1 MKLYPVFLIL
11 LLFGFPL
18 LAEDANQSRQRDV
31 PLTLSVLGPV
41 SSNCGK
47 YEQTNSYFCLGLI
60 NCSLANSYV
69 LTLAL
74 SGYNITDYDMEG
86 YSLALLGNFAGRDT
100 QGFQFSFLANTTRRR
115 MYGLQISFVNVVLEE
130 SVIGAQIGAFNINF
144 GETIGAQM
152 GFFNSTQESVTGLQ
166 IGLVNTVQNS
176 EESGPDFAV
185 QFGLINYSANPRVL
199 PIGFINIV
207 HGGRLQLELNRSVLG
222 IPRIDFIM
230 GSPYLYSIFTLDS
243 YTISSRDKKESANT
257 AAAMEG
263 VGLGAAIPIG
273 PVYSLRLERRQY
285 FPTKSRPDLARVE
298 RWLLERKVSRAFA
311 LSVGLEKNLF
321 LNSAVDRSRWVQS
334 KANQIR
340 SLTTGVSWNLLSG
353 L

>member
-11 LLFGFPL
+11 LLFCYPL
-18 LAEDANQSRQRDV
+18 LAEDANQSRQRNV

-41 SSNCGK
+41 SSNFGK
-47 YEQTNSYFCLGLI
+47 YEQTNSFFCLGLI

-69 LTLAL
+69 LTLA
-74 SGYNITDYDMEG
+74 SYNITDYDMEG

-100 QGFQFSFLANTTRRR
+100 QGFQFSFLANTTTRR

-152 GFFNSTQESVTGLQ
+152 GFFNSTQESLTGLQ
-166 IGLVNTVQNS
+166 VGLVNNVQNS
-176 EESGPDFAV
+176 EESGTDFAV

-207 HGGRLQLELNRSVLG
+207 HGGRLQLELSRSVLG

-243 YTISSRDKKESANT
+243 YTISSRDKKESTNT

-263 VGLGAAIPIG
+263 VGLFQLRGAA
-273 PVYSLRLERRQY
+273 
-285 FPTKSRPDLARVE
+285 
-298 RWLLERKVSRAFA
+298 
-311 LSVGLEKNLF
+311 
-321 LNSAVDRSRWVQS
+321 VDFV
-334 KANQIR
+334 
-340 SLTTGVSWNLLSG
+340 TGAG
-353 L
+353 QG